1 MSFRGSLTSS
11 KTSHVSLYSDNLG
24 PSPPINTS
32 AIADTGTTGHFLSTT
47 APITNKRP
55 ALCPLAVTLPNH
67 EVMHS
72 THEAELSLPGL
83 PPEACSAH
91 LFPSLGDLSLVSIGQ
106 LCDAGCVA
114 NFTATDVTVSKAGTT
129 VLQGRRHAD
138 KLWHV
143 QLPSPPQA
151 LTAVNQST
159 DPADL
164 VAFAHAALF
173 SPSISTLAT
182 ALRRNYI
189 HFPGLTTEVL
199 AKHPPKSAPMI
210 QGHLDQVRKN
220 LRSTKP
226 KPIFRPPPGLDD
238 PDAAFTFPSSDS
250 PNESLLC
257 SCDRNQSLWLDLHR
271 SDRTFPHPFQSR
283 QQLLLCPLRLRQQH
297 H

>member
-24 PSPPINTS
+24 PSPPINLS
-32 AIADTGTTGHFLSTT
+32 AIADTGTTGHFLSTN

-114 NFTATDVTVSKAGTT
+114 NFTATDVTVSNAGTT

-143 QLPSPPQA
+143 QLPSPHT
-151 LTAVNQST
+151 LW
-159 DPADL
+159 L
-164 VAFAHAALF
+164 L
-173 SPSISTLAT
+173 SISPQT
-182 ALRRNYI
+182 R
-189 HFPGLTTEVL
+189 LT
-199 AKHPPKSAPMI
+199 
-210 QGHLDQVRKN
+210 
-220 LRSTKP
+220 
-226 KPIFRPPPGLDD
+226 
-238 PDAAFTFPSSDS
+238 
-250 PNESLLC
+250 
-257 SCDRNQSLWLDLHR
+257 
-271 SDRTFPHPFQSR
+271 
-283 QQLLLCPLRLRQQH
+283 LLLLPMLLYSHPAFPLLPQLSDATTSTFLASPRSAENTTSYLFTTFLLPYRLTHKLLSSPFLHLYQ
-297 H
+297 